1 MIIILKGRSLFFTNG
16 SRLRF
21 FRKEEGRKE
30 LWKAQY
36 FVLATVDYKEN
47 FCFQQLL

>member
-1 MIIILKGRSLFFTNG
+1 MIIILKGGSLFFRNG

-21 FRKEEGRKE
+21 FRKEEGKKD

-47 FCFQQLL
+47 ICFQQLL

>member
-1 MIIILKGRSLFFTNG
+1 MIIILKGRSLFFTND

-30 LWKAQY
+30 LWKAQH

-47 FCFQQLL
+47 ICFQQLL